1 MIICNICVKR
11 TKYKFPMTSSY
22 FVCCNSHYP
31 SITFFSNLLRGR
43 NKVEPETK
51 QITHVTYMI
60 RNGKLDLSQSTATKK
75 NDKISKKSNKQREC
89 TPIEEPANVIDINT
103 RDKKGYLKKILP
115 VIPEQDT
122 YFRIQKDKQN

>member
-1 MIICNICVKR
+1 
-11 TKYKFPMTSSY
+11 
-22 FVCCNSHYP
+22 
-31 SITFFSNLLRGR
+31 
-43 NKVEPETK
+43 
-51 QITHVTYMI
+51 MI